1 MNEIYRNLTDFDNMR
16 QGEGVYVQTH
26 SFLAEKKLYI
36 QKTLSR

>member
-1 MNEIYRNLTDFDNMR
+1 MYEIYSNFTDLDNMS
-16 QGEGVYVQTH
+16 QGEGGYVQTH